1 MQRKYGAAL
10 SYLNIIIK
18 NAVTF
23 LYTPFLLN
31 TVGQADYGLFQMTNS
46 VVMSLSLLSMGF
58 SSAYV
63 KFYMEYKVQDN
74 KKAMKKLNGLY
85 ILLFSIIG
93 LFAVVIGLILA
104 LNTTTLFGNSL
115 TESEIIL
122 TKKLMIV
129 LVLNIGLTFPSSV
142 FDANIIV
149 NEQFIFQQTR
159 QIIQSLLVP
168 VISVILIL
176 NGFGV
181 LAIGFTQL
189 IVTLIFLILNLDYC
203 LKKLNMEFAFKNLS
217 FNLFKQLAMFSFFIL
232 LNQLVDLIN
241 NNGPNFVLGMV
252 RGAKDVAT
260 FAVAL
265 QVKNMF
271 FMLST
276 SLSSVFVPK
285 VNEIVNKNNDKTVL
299 TALMIKVG
307 RLQMA
312 ILFFIL
318 GGFIVLGKKFIS
330 LWAGPENLDA
340 YWLII
345 FMVVPSIIP
354 LSQNI
359 GIEIQRAMNKHI
371 FRSIV
376 YSLVAILNII
386 ITFLG
391 TKYLGLFGASLGY
404 IMSIVFANGVLMN
417 WYYQKKMGLHIKEF
431 WFNTAKVTVPF
442 ILTTGVL
449 MLIKLYIP
457 INNLFSFFLFAMVY
471 VFMYVFIFIRFS
483 ANNFEKSQLLSIVKR

>member
-1 MQRKYGAAL
+1 MEIQRKYGAAL

-93 LFAVVIGLILA
+93 LFAIVIGLILA

-203 LKKLNMEFAFKNLS
+203 LKKLNMEFAFKNLP

-232 LNQLVDLIN
+232 LKSN
-241 NNGPNFVLGMV
+241 
-252 RGAKDVAT
+252 
-260 FAVAL
+260 AL
-265 QVKNMF
+265 Y
-271 FMLST
+271 
-276 SLSSVFVPK
+276 
-285 VNEIVNKNNDKTVL
+285 VL
-299 TALMIKVG
+299 T
-307 RLQMA
+307 
-312 ILFFIL
+312 
-318 GGFIVLGKKFIS
+318 
-330 LWAGPENLDA
+330 
-340 YWLII
+340 
-345 FMVVPSIIP
+345 SIT
-354 LSQNI
+354 QY
-359 GIEIQRAMNKHI
+359 A
-371 FRSIV
+371 
-376 YSLVAILNII
+376 
-386 ITFLG
+386 
-391 TKYLGLFGASLGY
+391 
-404 IMSIVFANGVLMN
+404 
-417 WYYQKKMGLHIKEF
+417 
-431 WFNTAKVTVPF
+431 
-442 ILTTGVL
+442 
-449 MLIKLYIP
+449 
-457 INNLFSFFLFAMVY
+457 
-471 VFMYVFIFIRFS
+471 
-483 ANNFEKSQLLSIVKR
+483 LSIFPWIYC

>member
-1 MQRKYGAAL
+1 MEIQRKYGAAL

-181 LAIGFTQL
+181 LAI
-189 IVTLIFLILNLDYC
+189 
-203 LKKLNMEFAFKNLS
+203 
-217 FNLFKQLAMFSFFIL
+217 
-232 LNQLVDLIN
+232 
-241 NNGPNFVLGMV
+241 
-252 RGAKDVAT
+252 
-260 FAVAL
+260 
-265 QVKNMF
+265 
-271 FMLST
+271 
-276 SLSSVFVPK
+276 
-285 VNEIVNKNNDKTVL
+285 
-299 TALMIKVG
+299 
-307 RLQMA
+307 
-312 ILFFIL
+312 
-318 GGFIVLGKKFIS
+318 
-330 LWAGPENLDA
+330 
-340 YWLII
+340 
-345 FMVVPSIIP
+345 
-354 LSQNI
+354 
-359 GIEIQRAMNKHI
+359 
-371 FRSIV
+371 
-376 YSLVAILNII
+376 
-386 ITFLG
+386 
-391 TKYLGLFGASLGY
+391 
-404 IMSIVFANGVLMN
+404 
-417 WYYQKKMGLHIKEF
+417 
-431 WFNTAKVTVPF
+431 
-442 ILTTGVL
+442 
-449 MLIKLYIP
+449 
-457 INNLFSFFLFAMVY
+457 
-471 VFMYVFIFIRFS
+471 
-483 ANNFEKSQLLSIVKR
+483 